1 MTTALKD
8 PARRNALAT
17 MIAMA
22 LPWGSARADE
32 GCSAR
37 AAYAGPPRRSAPDAI
52 WQRDFGRAIDGE
64 LPADL
69 QQSLGDALDRM
80 LQHLSLIHI

>member
-1 MTTALKD
+1 MTTTLND

-32 GCSAR
+32 GCSVR
-37 AAYAGPPRRSAPDAI
+37 AAYAGPPRRS
-52 WQRDFGRAIDGE
+52 GRPVE
-64 LPADL
+64 
-69 QQSLGDALDRM
+69 S
-80 LQHLSLIHI
+80 